1 MLKKR
6 ILISAL
12 IIMLFNSVY
21 QYSWNVFALY
31 LAHYYGLSVMVTEAM
46 FYVFVFMST
55 FLQILGGYISDI
67 KGPRLVGIIAAV
79 LSAAGYI
86 AFMRG
91 VDLPLRFLLWA
102 GGSAGEGILYGIATN
117 SALKWH
123 KENRGLAVG
132 IVSLGFG
139 AGATIFNPVFLGI
152 HSLQQISI
160 IMFVLEII
168 ILPLLVMN
176 LSYPEKLSG
185 KRPREAVF
193 TLPFILIY
201 LSYSLGTVPLISLSS
216 SLFILRSGYS
226 LLVAIILFPLMSG
239 LGRPFMG
246 RFSDRIGR
254 IKTIFLSLFILIISG
269 ILGVFNTPLL
279 PEILIGFLGGSLI
292 PLFFALVGDYMGE
305 AYSASL
311 TSILY
316 TGKSIGGLIGSIGIG
331 YVSEKSVIYGWILM
345 VISSLLSLF
354 FLFILFKLD
363 NKRKA

>member
-1 MLKKR
+1 M
-6 ILISAL
+6 LISAL

-31 LAHYYGLSVMVTEAM
+31 LAKYYGLSVMVTEAM
-46 FYVFVFMST
+46 FFVFVFMST

-67 KGPRLVGIIAAV
+67 KGPRLVGIVAAL

-86 AFMRG
+86 AFMK
-91 VDLPLRFLLWA
+91 DINLILRFILWA

-139 AGATIFNPVFLGI
+139 AGATIFNPIFLGI
-152 HSLQQISI
+152 HSLQEISVM
-160 IMFVLEII
+160 MFILEII
-168 ILPLLVMN
+168 LLPLLVLN
-176 LSYPEKLSG
+176 LSYPEKVSG

-193 TLPFILIY
+193 TLPFLLIY
-201 LSYSLGTVPLISLSS
+201 LSYSLGAVPLISLSS

-226 LLVAIILFPLMSG
+226 LVIAIIIFPLMSG

-254 IKTIFLSLFILIISG
+254 IKTIFISLSIVILAG
-269 ILGVFNTPLL
+269 ALGALNVPFV

-292 PLFFALVGDYMGE
+292 PLFFALVGDFMGE

-316 TGKSIGGLIGSIGIG
+316 TGKSIGGVIGSIGIG
-331 YVSEKSVIYGWILM
+331 YVSEKSIVFGWALM
-345 VISSLLSLF
+345 IISSVLSLI
-354 FLFILFKLD
+354 FLLILYKLE
-363 NKRKA
+363 NKKKV

>member
-1 MLKKR
+1 LLKKR
-6 ILISAL
+6 ILVSAL
-12 IIMLFNSVY
+12 VIMLFNSVY
-21 QYSWNVFALY
+21 QYSWNVFAMY
-31 LAHYYGLSVMVTEAM
+31 LAKYYGLSVMITEVM
-46 FYVFVFMST
+46 FFIFVFMST

-67 KGPRLVGIIAAV
+67 KGPRLIGLIAAI
-79 LSAAGYI
+79 LSATGYI
-86 AFMRG
+86 AF
-91 VDLPLRFLLWA
+91 VKDVSLLLRFLLWA
-102 GGSAGEGILYGIATN
+102 GGSAGEGMLYGIATN

-123 KENRGLAVG
+123 KNNRGLALG

-139 AGATIFNPVFLGI
+139 AGATIFNPVFLVI
-152 HSLQQISI
+152 HSLQKISI
-160 IMFVLEII
+160 MMFFLEII

-185 KRPREAVF
+185 KKPREAVF
-193 TLPFILIY
+193 TLPFLLIY

-226 LLVAIILFPLMSG
+226 LLIAIIIFPLMSG

-246 RFSDRIGR
+246 RFSDKIGR
-254 IKTIFLSLFILIISG
+254 IKTIFISLSILMLAG
-269 ILGVFNTPLL
+269 ILGALNVPLL

-316 TGKSIGGLIGSIGIG
+316 TGKNIGGLIGSIGIG
-331 YVSEKSVIYGWILM
+331 YVSEKSIFYGWFLM
-345 VISSLLSLF
+345 VLSSILSLL
-354 FLFILFKLD
+354 FLIILYKL
-363 NKRKA
+363 NSKKKA